1 MLGLVGR
8 VGIATT
14 TKLRITKPDVTSVR
28 RLGVAL
34 FVGLVHS
41 TQPTPQQSHAVVTSA
56 IVANKRN
63 ENCKCT

>member
-14 TKLRITKPDVTSVR
+14 TKPGITKPDITSVR
-28 RLGVAL
+28 RLVVAL

-41 TQPTPQQSHAVVTSA
+41 TQPTPQQSHPVITSA
-56 IVANKRN
+56 IVANRRN